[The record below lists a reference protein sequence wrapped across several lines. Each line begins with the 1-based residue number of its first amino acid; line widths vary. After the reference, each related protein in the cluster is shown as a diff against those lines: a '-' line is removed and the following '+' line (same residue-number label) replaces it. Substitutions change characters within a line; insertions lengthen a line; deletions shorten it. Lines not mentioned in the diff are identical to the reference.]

1 MRGLTLLEILVACII
16 IGILATFATP
26 QYIAIKERGLNKE
39 AQAYLTALQAAERV
53 YKMENMTYYP
63 SSGVVTDHNTINSI
77 LRVDLPAAGASS
89 WNYSVY
95 PTGTV
100 TATRNQGSG
109 RVWSLVVNQD
119 TATCSP
125 ATDSGCK

>member
-26 QYIAIKERGLNKE
+26 QFIAIKEKGLNKE
-39 AQAYLTALQAAERV
+39 AQAYLTSLQAAERV
-53 YKMENMTYYP
+53 YKMENLAYYP
-63 SSGVVTDHNTINSI
+63 SSGVITDHSTINSV
-77 LRVDLPAAGASS
+77 LRVDLPVGGTIS

-95 PTGTV
+95 PTGAV

-109 RVWSLVVNQD
+109 RVWTLGINE
-119 TATCSP
+119 AAPTCTPS
-125 ATDSGCK
+125 TDKGCK